1 MADRSL
7 NLRIAAVFI
16 IFTASIVGVVLPFY
30 ILQLY
35 GPETC
40 GSKEA
45 PLFKCMK
52 SGAAGVMLGIAMMH
66 LLVDANNTLSQ
77 VVEQYSLAYAMT
89 CLGVVINLAMEQC
102 ALLFVEMQAEARK
115 LNMAGV
121 TQKGVVHMHE
131 ERINSH
137 SSSGVGSCS
146 TTQSRHVQVHNE
158 SCGFVSC
165 GHSDGTESIG
175 LNANQGHNSLG
186 FAAGTDEQID
196 QDICAIQEMS
206 STADSELMSGL
217 MASNELRDI
226 VLLYS
231 LEVSISVHS
240 VIIGVDIGLLTGR
253 ENMTTL
259 VTLICAISF
268 HQLMEGIGLGTN
280 ILSSKHSMGSIK
292 VLAFIVVFALT
303 CSVGIIIGICS
314 ASSTESNGQ
323 LFAKGMT
330 NSLAAGSLL
339 YISLAEMVPNYF
351 TAADLTNRPRM
362 KLLMIASFSSGVIVM
377 AVLAYWA

>member
-1 MADRSL
+1 MADSSL

-16 IFTASIVGVVLPFY
+16 IFTASIMGVGLPFC
-30 ILQLY
+30 ILHLY
-35 GPETC
+35 GPEGGDT
-40 GSKEA
+40 KEV

-52 SGAAGVMLGIAMMH
+52 SGAAGVMLGIALMH
-66 LLVDANNTLSQ
+66 LLVDANTTLSQ
-77 VVEQYSLAYAMT
+77 VVGQYSLAYAMT

-102 ALLFVEMQAEARK
+102 ALLFIEMQAEARK
-115 LNMAGV
+115 LKLTCA
-121 TQKGVVHMHE
+121 TQKGVARKHE
-131 ERINSH
+131 ERSNSH
-137 SSSGVGSCS
+137 SSSSVGSCS
-146 TTQSRHVQVHNE
+146 TTQSRHGQVHNE

-165 GHSDGTESIG
+165 GHSDGTEAMT
-175 LNANQGHNSLG
+175 LQVNQGHNSLG
-186 FAAGTDEQID
+186 FAPGTDDQID

-206 STADSELMSGL
+206 SADSELISGL
-217 MASNELRDI
+217 IASNEWRDI
-226 VLLYS
+226 ILLYS
-231 LEVSISVHS
+231 LELSISVHS

-253 ENMTTL
+253 ENMTAL

-280 ILSSKHSMGSIK
+280 MLSSKYSMGSMK
-292 VLAFIVVFALT
+292 VLAFITVFALT
-303 CSVGIIIGICS
+303 CSVGIIIGICT
-314 ASSTESNGQ
+314 ASSTESSGQ
-323 LFAKGMT
+323 LFAKGIA

-362 KLLMIASFSSGVIVM
+362 KLLMIASFSFGVIVM